1 MCVRYRY
8 SAVPRYMGTCMAAPR
23 YRGTDLQVLSEFC
36 RLKYML
42 LMIALFDVRELHK
55 NRDPVGFSIAG
66 LHHVADRKMD
76 EGLKC
81 RSLQGPKALS
91 CRNL

>member
-1 MCVRYRY
+1 
-8 SAVPRYMGTCMAAPR
+8 
-23 YRGTDLQVLSEFC
+23 
-36 RLKYML
+36 ML

-55 NRDPVGFSIAG
+55 NRDPVGLSIAG

-81 RSLQGPKALS
+81 
-91 CRNL
+91 